1 MFSFFFV
8 IIGPKGDGWP
18 ASAYVCCLPLPCHHR
33 RQPSSCCSRQIR
45 RAPRC
50 MVETIARLQ
59 LADDGGSFP
68 NAMKQLCIILGCCIS
83 TFSVLIRCVLCQD
96 GEDAQVACE
105 RNCEI
110 HDTMKAYEN
119 CLRRCYNYVDY
130 ANVLNSSPATSANKT
145 YAKPPA
151 NVTVVFSIRKQY
163 ASKHLKAIVHWDAE
177 ADSNREAFYLI
188 FTAKSEAC
196 ELLFPGYYALKI
208 PASAR
213 SWEIPSHTLELL
225 PLTLNFGCRY
235 RVELRSD
242 PYVYGDPNYAVI
254 VTVKIP
260 TCVDSYCSCAA
271 QPRVPRPEIKSLV
284 PFWDVQDETFKALL
298 TWNFRW
304 PKDQQNVSFEFH
316 VRTADLIRK
325 AHVPPWR
332 NIFRLR
338 RSHLIIQARQDQQT
352 YEALLVDLKNQSDHQ
367 VQIFALSQHLCRS
380 KEVSRDFFVDVPAE
394 DKNYTAEVEVRFRD
408 IIPNLSTPVSEPKST
423 IASHTDQPNTTES
436 TVPSASAIP
445 VPARTT
451 HEHYL
456 IAILPT
462 FSVLLIVIA
471 GLSCHL
477 YRRKGLKPLVA
488 KEKLL
493 RVPNV
498 PTFDVER
505 ATDSIMETN
514 ILYTEKEISEAQRL
528 GLTDQFEI
536 SYDRLTF
543 GRVIGQGAFGL
554 VYIGFANSIRSHP
567 GQLTVAI
574 KQIKANASEEEK
586 SAFRL
591 EIDTMKLAGNH
602 PNIIQMYGCVTL
614 QDPNCMVM
622 EYIPYGDLL
631 QYLKTVRKEYE
642 RRLNTSLKQY
652 VNDRSF
658 DLPINGAETSFE
670 RKVFLDDPLSKDSES
685 SHPQLSYSL
694 DAAELQNFAL
704 QIANGMAHLES
715 LCITHRDLAARN
727 VLVGRGKCLK
737 ISDFGLSRSGI
748 YVKTTSGRVP
758 LRWLS
763 IEAMRDH
770 TYSTKSDMW
779 AYGVVLWEIC
789 TLGGFPYSNVPDK
802 EILLYLES
810 GKRLEKPV
818 CCSDAIYQLMMQC
831 WSELPEDRPSFLRMQ
846 EMMKEITQGNRMY
859 VDFYVSLDETKL
871 NEDYC
876 HLLGRHSS

>member
-1 MFSFFFV
+1 MKDFV
-8 IIGPKGDGWP
+8 AII
-18 ASAYVCCLPLPCHHR
+18 V
-33 RQPSSCCSRQIR
+33 
-45 RAPRC
+45 
-50 MVETIARLQ
+50 RL
-59 LADDGGSFP
+59 
-68 NAMKQLCIILGCCIS
+68 K
-83 TFSVLIRCVLCQD
+83 
-96 GEDAQVACE
+96 
-105 RNCEI
+105 
-110 HDTMKAYEN
+110 
-119 CLRRCYNYVDY
+119 
-130 ANVLNSSPATSANKT
+130 
-145 YAKPPA
+145 
-151 NVTVVFSIRKQY
+151 
-163 ASKHLKAIVHWDAE
+163 
-177 ADSNREAFYLI
+177 
-188 FTAKSEAC
+188 
-196 ELLFPGYYALKI
+196 
-208 PASAR
+208 SAR
-213 SWEIPSHTLELL
+213 SWEIPTHTVELL

-235 RVELRSD
+235 RVELRSE

-260 TCVDSYCSCAA
+260 TCVDSYCSCSA
-271 QPRVPRPEIKSLV
+271 QPRVARPEIRSLV
-284 PFWDVQDETFKALL
+284 PFWDAKDETFKALL

-304 PKDQQNVSFEFH
+304 PKEQQNVSIEFH
-316 VRTADLIRK
+316 VRIADLIRK
-325 AHVPPWR
+325 ANVPPWR
-332 NIFRLR
+332 NVFRLR
-338 RSHLIIQARQDQQT
+338 PAHLIIQARQDQQT
-352 YEALLVDLKNQSDHQ
+352 YEALLVDLKNQTDYQ
-367 VQIFALSQHLCRS
+367 VQIFALSQHLCKS
-380 KEVSRDFFVDVPAE
+380 KEVLRDFFVDVLLQGAT
-394 DKNYTAEVEVRFRD
+394 NYTAQVEVGIRNTV
-408 IIPNLSTPVSEPKST
+408 PNFSTPLTEQMST
-423 IASHTDQPNTTES
+423 VALYTELANTTENPL
-436 TVPSASAIP
+436 PSASAIP
-445 VPARTT
+445 VPTVTT

-471 GLSCHL
+471 GISCHL

-488 KEKLL
+488 KEKFL

-505 ATDSIMETN
+505 VADSIMETN
-514 ILYTEKEISEAQRL
+514 ILYTEKEISDAQRL

-554 VYIGFANSIRSHP
+554 VYIGFANSIRNQP

-574 KQIKANASEEEK
+574 KQIKGKQPLDITVCTNASEEEK

-642 RRLNTSLKQY
+642 KRLSVSLKEY
-652 VNDRSF
+652 VNDSSF
-658 DLPINGAETSFE
+658 ELLNYDGESAFE
-670 RKVFLDDPLSKDSES
+670 RKVFPDSQLPKEGES
-685 SHPQLSYSL
+685 ALPRLSYSL

-818 CCSDAIYQLMMQC
+818 CCSDAIYQLMLQC

-846 EMMKEITQGNRMY
+846 EMMKELTQGNRMY
-859 VDFYVSLDETKL
+859 VDFYVTYMAVNNVSSSSAVAQKL
-871 NEDYC
+871 LN
-876 HLLGRHSS
+876 S